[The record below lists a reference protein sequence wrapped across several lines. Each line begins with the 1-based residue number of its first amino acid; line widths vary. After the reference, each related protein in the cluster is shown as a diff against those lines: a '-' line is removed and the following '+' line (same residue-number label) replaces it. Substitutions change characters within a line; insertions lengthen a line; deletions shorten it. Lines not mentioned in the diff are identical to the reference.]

1 MPSAITHYL
10 FAQQALD
17 LANSKLKFLNDN
29 IFAVNLGTQGPDP
42 LFFYGTI
49 PWKPRKN
56 TKQAKA
62 KGNLLH
68 SVEVIEKFVK
78 MISYA
83 QNKIGKE
90 KDLLFSYIFGH
101 GLHYLLDR
109 EAHAYV
115 FYMTGV
121 DKNGELDKKYGT
133 DHALF
138 ESMIDFEF
146 TKYLGI
152 ATYAIKPHKTLLL
165 NDSEAISISQMYAS
179 GESIG
184 EFMFYHAWEDMKYL
198 ESFFL
203 DKNESK
209 TKILKIF
216 GLGNS
221 ILNSMIHKTKKEIND
236 KIDYLN
242 LSNQTW
248 FNPAT
253 NKPHQESF
261 IDLFKLALNQLPIWT
276 EIIELALSNKEYKEK
291 LKSFV
296 ANRGYDGIE
305 IGQKMLYHKSVYL
318 KGE

>member
-49 PWKPRKN
+49 PWKPRKK

-90 KDLLFSYIFGH
+90 KALLFSYIFGH

-121 DKNGELDKKYGT
+121 DKNGELDNKYGT

>member
-1 MPSAITHYL
+1 
-10 FAQQALD
+10 
-17 LANSKLKFLNDN
+17 
-29 IFAVNLGTQGPDP
+29 
-42 LFFYGTI
+42 
-49 PWKPRKN
+49 
-56 TKQAKA
+56 
-62 KGNLLH
+62 
-68 SVEVIEKFVK
+68 
-78 MISYA
+78 
-83 QNKIGKE
+83 
-90 KDLLFSYIFGH
+90 
-101 GLHYLLDR
+101 
-109 EAHAYV
+109 
-115 FYMTGV
+115 MTGV

-209 TKILKIF
+209 TKLLKIF

>member
-10 FAQQALD
+10 FAQQSLD
-17 LANSKLKFLNDN
+17 LITPKLKFFNDY
-29 IFAVNLGTQGPDP
+29 IYAIYLGTQGPDP

-56 TKQAKA
+56 TKEAKQ
-62 KGNLLH
+62 KGNRLH
-68 SVEVIEKFVK
+68 SIEVFEKFEK
-78 MISYA
+78 MITYA
-83 QNKIGKE
+83 QNKTGKE

-115 FYMTGV
+115 FYKTGV
-121 DKNGELDKKYGT
+121 NSNGELDKKYGV

-138 ESMIDFEF
+138 ESMIDYEF
-146 TKYLGI
+146 TKYMGI
-152 ATYAIKPHKTLLL
+152 ATYAIKPHKTLML
-165 NDSEAISISQMYAS
+165 NDADAISISQMYAS
-179 GESIG
+179 GENIN
-184 EFMFYHAWEDMKYL
+184 EFMFYQSWQDMKYL

-203 DKNESK
+203 DSNGTK
-209 TKILKIF
+209 TKLLKVF
-216 GLGNS
+216 GLSNS
-221 ILNSMIHKTKKEIND
+221 ILNSMIHKTKKADDD

-242 LSNQTW
+242 LSNGIW
-248 FNPAT
+248 NNPAT
-253 NKPHQESF
+253 NKEHNESF
-261 IDLFKLALNQLPIWT
+261 IDLFKI
-276 EIIELALSNKEYKEK
+276 ALSNLPTWCQIIESAYDNREYKEK
-291 LKSFV
+291 LKTFI

>member
-17 LANSKLKFLNDN
+17 LASSKLKFLNDN
-29 IFAVNLGTQGPDP
+29 IYAINLGTQGPDP

-56 TKQAKA
+56 TKDAKL
-62 KGNLLH
+62 KGNRLH
-68 SVEVIEKFVK
+68 SIEVVEKFEK
-78 MISYA
+78 MITYA
-83 QNKIGKE
+83 QNKAGKE
-90 KDLLFSYIFGH
+90 KELLFSYIFGH

-109 EAHAYV
+109 DAHAYV
-115 FYMTGV
+115 FYKTGV
-121 DKNGELDKKYGT
+121 DKNGELDKQYGI

-138 ESMIDFEF
+138 ESMIDYEF

-152 ATYAIKPHKTLLL
+152 ATYAIKPHRTLML
-165 NDSEAISISQMYAS
+165 NDADAISISQMYAS
-179 GESIG
+179 GESIN
-184 EFMFYHAWEDMKYL
+184 EFMFYQAWEDMKYL

-203 DKNESK
+203 DPNGNK
-209 TKILKIF
+209 TKLLKF
-216 GLGNS
+216 LGLKNS
-221 ILNSMIHKTKKEIND
+221 IINSMIHKTNKAEDD

-242 LSNQTW
+242 LSNSTW
-248 FNPAT
+248 HNPAT
-253 NKPHQESF
+253 NIEHNESF
-261 IDLFKLALNQLPIWT
+261 IDLFKLALSYIPSWS
-276 EIIELALSNKEYKEK
+276 EIITAAFNSQEYKEK
-291 LKSFV
+291 LKTFV

>member
-17 LANSKLKFLNDN
+17 LANTKLKFLNDN
-29 IFAVNLGTQGPDP
+29 IYAVNVGTQGPDP

-56 TKQAKA
+56 TKQAKL

-68 SVEVIEKFVK
+68 SVEVAEKFVK

-90 KDLLFSYIFGH
+90 KELLFSYIFGH

-121 DKNGELDKKYGT
+121 DKNGELDKKFGT

-138 ESMIDFEF
+138 ESMIDYEF
-146 TKYLGI
+146 VKYLGI
-152 ATYAIKPHKTLLL
+152 ATYAIKPHKTLQLSD
-165 NDSEAISISQMYAS
+165 NDAIAISQMYAS

-184 EFMFYHAWEDMKYL
+184 DFMFYQAWEDMKYL

-203 DKNESK
+203 DSNQTK
-209 TKILKIF
+209 TRILKLF

-221 ILNSMIHKTKKEIND
+221 ILNSMIHKIRRSEDD

-242 LSNQTW
+242 LTNQTW

-261 IDLFKLALNQLPIWT
+261 VDLFKIALSQLTSWT
-276 EIIELALSNKEYKEK
+276 EIIELAFNKKAYSDK
-291 LKSFV
+291 LNSFV

>member
-17 LANSKLKFLNDN
+17 LANTKLKFLNDN
-29 IFAVNLGTQGPDP
+29 IYAVNVGTQGPDP

-56 TKQAKA
+56 TKQAKL

-68 SVEVIEKFVK
+68 SVEVAEKFVK

-90 KDLLFSYIFGH
+90 KELLFSYIFGH

-121 DKNGELDKKYGT
+121 DKNGELDKKFGT

-138 ESMIDFEF
+138 ESMIDYEF
-146 TKYLGI
+146 VKYLGI
-152 ATYAIKPHKTLLL
+152 ATYAIKPHKTLQLSD
-165 NDSEAISISQMYAS
+165 NDAIAISQMYAS

-184 EFMFYHAWEDMKYL
+184 DFMFYQAWEDMKYL

-203 DKNESK
+203 DSNQTK
-209 TKILKIF
+209 TRILKLF

-221 ILNSMIHKTKKEIND
+221 ILNSMIHKIRRSED
-236 KIDYLN
+236 DRIDYLN
-242 LSNQTW
+242 LTNQTW

-261 IDLFKLALNQLPIWT
+261 VDLFKIALSQLTSWT
-276 EIIELALSNKEYKEK
+276 EIIELAFNKKAYSDK
-291 LKSFV
+291 LNSFV

>member
-56 TKQAKA
+56 TKQAKT

-68 SVEVIEKFVK
+68 SVEVVEKFVK

-121 DKNGELDKKYGT
+121 DKNGELDNKYGT

-152 ATYAIKPHKTLLL
+152 ANYAIKPHKTLLL
-165 NDSEAISISQMYAS
+165 NDIEAISISQMYAS
-179 GESIG
+179 GESIS
-184 EFMFYHAWEDMKYL
+184 EFMFYQAWEDVKYL
-198 ESFFL
+198 EAFFL
-203 DKNESK
+203 DKNGTK
-209 TKILKIF
+209 TKLLKLF
-216 GLGNS
+216 GLSNS
-221 ILNSMIHKTKKEIND
+221 ILNSMIHKTNKNVND

-261 IDLFKLALNQLPIWT
+261 IDLFKLALNQLPVWT
-276 EIIELALSNKEYKEK
+276 EIIELAISNKEYKEK
-291 LKSFV
+291 LKTFV

-305 IGQKMLYHKSVYL
+305 IGQRMLYHKSVYL